1 MEQTIA
7 FVLGVLTV
15 LAVAGVVSMFKTHG
29 QVKDL
34 YEEIEDLQ
42 KVFNEL
48 ELDLNTTSDLLDR
61 RIDQEIDRVSRLDEE
76 QYKYIDSRTDKMESR
91 LENEIARLVAD
102 VYSNMD
108 ARFNDNTAF
117 VDKLYHQ
124 IEELNK
130 NKKNK

>member
-15 LAVAGVVSMFKTHG
+15 LAVAGVVSMFKTRV
-29 QVKDL
+29 QIKDL
-34 YEEIEDLQ
+34 YAEIEDLQ

-48 ELDLNTTSDLLDR
+48 EREIHRDNEMLDR
-61 RIDQEIDRVSRLDEE
+61 RIDQEINRVDRLDQE
-76 QYKYIDSRTDKMESR
+76 QCKYIDSRTDKMESR
-91 LENEIARLVAD
+91 LENEIAQLVAD

-117 VDKLYHQ
+117 VDKLYHTL
-124 IEELNK
+124 EENK
-130 NKKNK
+130 LVKTK